1 MILVA
6 IPFYVF
12 GALSFAWFGST
23 WARLAVLV
31 VVLPIIGWQLFF
43 SVWFATKILVAGA
56 TACGA
61 LQGMP
66 FAADGNERFSA
77 GLWLSVSFGQPVVF
91 GAILTFRKP
100 LAPGQHHP

>member
-12 GALSFAWFGST
+12 GALSFAWIWST
-23 WARLAVLV
+23 WARLAAF
-31 VVLPIIGWQLFF
+31 VVLLPLLGWQLFF
-43 SVWFATKILVAGA
+43 SVWFATKILFAGA
-56 TACGA
+56 SACGA

-66 FAADGNERFSA
+66 FAADGNERFYV
-77 GLWLSVSFGQPVVF
+77 GLWLSVSFGLPVVF
-91 GAILTFRKP
+91 GAIPTFRKP